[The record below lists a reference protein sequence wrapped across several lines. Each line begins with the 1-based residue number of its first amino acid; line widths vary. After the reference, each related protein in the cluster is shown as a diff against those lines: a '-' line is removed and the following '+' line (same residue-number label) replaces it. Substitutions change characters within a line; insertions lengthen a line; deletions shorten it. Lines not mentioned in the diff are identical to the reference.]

1 MSRLHCE
8 TRSHVRW
15 VAALLLV
22 CGVALLAG
30 FSKEFTRP
38 EAKAAKTYPL
48 HDNHSDE
55 KVASGIDPYD
65 TPEKQQIFN
74 VKWAENGFLPV
85 FLVITNDGD
94 QPVTLGN
101 LKAQLITAR
110 REKITAATK
119 DELYRR
125 LAHISAGGTAP
136 LPIPFPR
143 NRVKGAVG
151 KKALDEMDAAQ
162 FGAKAVEPHSTQ
174 SGFVFFDVSGLSG
187 SPLAGGRFYM
197 TGVRDAKGSELFY
210 FEIPFEK

>member
-1 MSRLHCE
+1 MRKPGPVVQSRLPW
-8 TRSHVRW
+8 TT
-15 VAALLLV
+15 
-22 CGVALLAG
+22 LLAL
-30 FSKEFTRP
+30 FCAIVILCAFYKEF
-38 EAKAAKTYPL
+38 AKPDAKPAKTYSL
-48 HDNHSDE
+48 HDDHTDE
-55 KVASGIDPYD
+55 KVAAGIDPYD

-94 QPVTLGN
+94 QPITLGN
-101 LKAQLITAR
+101 LRAQLITAR
-110 REKITAATK
+110 REKITAATD

-125 LAHISAGGTAP
+125 LAHVSASGP
-136 LPIPFPR
+136 KYPIPFPR
-143 NRVKGAVG
+143 TKVKGAVG

-162 FGAKAVEPHSTQ
+162 FSAKAVEPHSTQ

-197 TGVRDAKGSELFY
+197 TGLRDAKGSELFY